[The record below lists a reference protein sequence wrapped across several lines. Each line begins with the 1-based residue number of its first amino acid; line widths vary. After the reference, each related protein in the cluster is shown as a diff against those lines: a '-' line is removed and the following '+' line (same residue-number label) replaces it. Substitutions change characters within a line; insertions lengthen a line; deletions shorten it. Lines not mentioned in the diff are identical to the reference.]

1 MDTIGESTS
10 PHTKNTLKEF
20 FKVSVWCLFFDSLL
34 EGTLPKKN
42 LSQKFEGVI
51 RYIVGQ
57 KSPYPR
63 QKIKKYRIN
72 QGKTIDIT
80 GFSEYILYS

>member
-34 EGTLPKKN
+34 EGILLKKI
-42 LSQKFEGVI
+42 LTEKFEGVMRI
-51 RYIVGQ
+51 CRPQ
-57 KSPYPR
+57 FSPF
-63 QKIKKYRIN
+63 
-72 QGKTIDIT
+72 D
-80 GFSEYILYS
+80 